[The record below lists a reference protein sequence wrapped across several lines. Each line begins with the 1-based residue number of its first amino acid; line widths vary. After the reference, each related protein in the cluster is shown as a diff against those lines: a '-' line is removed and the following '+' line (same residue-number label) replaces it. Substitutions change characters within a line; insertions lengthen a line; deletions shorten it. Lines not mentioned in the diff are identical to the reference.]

1 MKAEAIQLVAGESDP
16 ATVMNLLREY
26 LQAITLRSL
35 HESEAFSHLAFVGGT
50 ALRFAYGLPRFSED
64 MDFSLENPVGY
75 DPEQWLRKLKND
87 MELSGLPLSVN
98 WNDRT
103 TVHKAW
109 LKWPSILNEVGLSP
123 MADQKLSIKL
133 EIDTKPPAGAVCE
146 RQIVTKHRLLALQLY
161 DRPSLMAGKIHALI
175 TRGFPK
181 GRDWYDLLWYCGQ
194 RPAMAPNMMQL
205 QNALDQTQGEGIY
218 DASVWKQL
226 CINRIEQLEVAELA
240 SDVAPFLEHREE
252 AALLTAEN
260 IKAVLASAE

>member
-1 MKAEAIQLVAGESDP
+1 MKAEAIQLVAGESDH

-50 ALRFAYGLPRFSED
+50 ALRFAHGLPRFSDD
-64 MDFSLENPVGY
+64 MDFSLENPEGY

-87 MELSGLPLSVN
+87 VELSGLPLSVN

-123 MADQKLSIKL
+123 MPDQNLSIKL
-133 EIDTKPPAGAVCE
+133 EIDTNPPPGAVCE
-146 RQIVTKHRLLALQLY
+146 RQIVTKYRLLALQLY

-175 TRGFPK
+175 TREYPK
-181 GRDWYDLLWYCGQ
+181 GRDWYDLLWYRGQ
-194 RPAMAPNMMQL
+194 RPAMAPNVTQL

-226 CINRIEQLEVAELA
+226 CINRIEQLEATELA
-240 SDVAPFLEHREE
+240 NDVAPFLEHREE

-260 IKAVLASAE
+260 IKAALTSSE